1 MSNVYKW
8 IRNEWIKCI
17 TWTVQPGFSHWYL
30 GLPRGLCLKQM
41 VWVYLSFKELKCEK
55 ALEKHTFSQL
65 IMGLSLPWSINYISL
80 QCFCLF
86 ISMTWVGFFCLFFL
100 SFLEK
105 EKKRKKGER
114 SVIARHYNL
123 KTFLIESKTL
133 D

>member
-1 MSNVYKW
+1 MFLFVYF
-8 IRNEWIKCI
+8 ND
-17 TWTVQPGFSHWYL
+17 
-30 GLPRGLCLKQM
+30 
-41 VWVYLSFKELKCEK
+41 LS
-55 ALEKHTFSQL
+55 
-65 IMGLSLPWSINYISL
+65 
-80 QCFCLF
+80 
-86 ISMTWVGFFCLFFL
+86 GFFCLFFL

>member
-1 MSNVYKW
+1 MYYMDSSAWIFTLVFRIAKGIMLETNGMSVLEFQRIEVWKSLRKAHIFPANNGFVFTLKYKLHKFTMFLFVYFNDL
-8 IRNEWIKCI
+8 R
-17 TWTVQPGFSHWYL
+17 
-30 GLPRGLCLKQM
+30 
-41 VWVYLSFKELKCEK
+41 
-55 ALEKHTFSQL
+55 
-65 IMGLSLPWSINYISL
+65 
-80 QCFCLF
+80 
-86 ISMTWVGFFCLFFL
+86 GFFCLFFL